1 MEEITHIVMHT
12 LEHSI
17 EDTLYLIPFL
27 FVTYLAMEWLEHK
40 TGGRTQEAVQR
51 AGAAGPVLGSLL
63 GVIPQCGFSAAAAT
77 LYAGRWLEHK
87 TGGRTQEAV
96 QRAGAAGP
104 VLGSL
109 LGVIPQC
116 GFSAAAATLYAGRV
130 ITLGTVFAV
139 FLSTSDEMLP
149 IFLAEQ
155 VPIGT
160 VVKVMGAKV
169 IIGMVMGVITL
180 GTVFA
185 VFLSTSDEMLP
196 IFLAE
201 QVPIGTVVKVMG
213 AKVIIG
219 MVMGF
224 IVDAA
229 LRLIRRDRQNLRI
242 HELCARDKCH
252 CGGDCATNL
261 RIHELC
267 ARDKC
272 HCGGDCATCEEN
284 PALVY
289 EHHDDCGSCCTH
301 EHHEHDH
308 GHDHDHGWKGI
319 AKSALV
325 HTCEENPALVYE
337 HHDDCG
343 SCCTHEHHEHDHGHD
358 HDHGWKGIAKSALVH
373 TAQVTLF
380 IFVITLVLNGV
391 LETVGEDALAAFVGS
406 NSVLAVFASALV
418 GLVPNCAASVVIAQL
433 YVEGVLGAGA
443 MLSGLLVSAGIGL
456 LVLVRTNRHA
466 KENLAIVAILYVTGV
481 AWGLAVNALGI
492 VF

>member
-1 MEEITHIVMHT
+1 MEEITHIIMHT
-12 LEHSI
+12 LEHSVG
-17 EDTLYLIPFL
+17 DTLYLIPFL
-27 FVTYLAMEWLEHK
+27 FVTYLAME
-40 TGGRTQEAVQR
+40 
-51 AGAAGPVLGSLL
+51 
-63 GVIPQCGFSAAAAT
+63 
-77 LYAGRWLEHK
+77 WLEHK

-155 VPIGT
+155 VPFGT
-160 VVKVMGAKV
+160 
-169 IIGMVMGVITL
+169 I
-180 GTVFA
+180 
-185 VFLSTSDEMLP
+185 
-196 IFLAE
+196 
-201 QVPIGTVVKVMG
+201 VKVMG

-229 LRLIRRDRQNLRI
+229 LRLARRDRQ
-242 HELCARDKCH
+242 
-252 CGGDCATNL
+252 NL

-289 EHHDDCGSCCTH
+289 EHHDDCGGSCTH

-308 GHDHDHGWKGI
+308 G
-319 AKSALV
+319 
-325 HTCEENPALVYE
+325 
-337 HHDDCG
+337 
-343 SCCTHEHHEHDHGHD
+343 

-373 TAQVTLF
+373 TAQVALF
-380 IFVITLVLNGV
+380 IFIITLALNGV

-406 NSVLAVFASALV
+406 NSVAAVFASALV
-418 GLVPNCAASVVIAQL
+418 GLIPNCAASVVIAQL

-456 LVLVRTNRHA
+456 LVLARTNRHV
-466 KENLAIVAILYVTGV
+466 KENLVIVGILYATGV
-481 AWGLAVNALGI
+481 AWGLVVNALGI